1 MNMQSQLQ
9 AAIAA
14 ATADADKYIEELE
27 KTQPLDDR
35 EKNFIRKHEAL
46 HAEYQ
51 TTGEIQEDDSSVAS
65 AVPGAALNDGNTQS
79 TQQPVADVVVP
90 IVRKAVKIKNLDEK
104 AVLVQ
109 VNRRMY
115 SPYLHDKEESIKFGA
130 GNVTKHLF
138 EGKDNPVKETNAVFG
153 ALYKYVNDMTV
164 PWATGV
170 RLLNANLYMEF
181 STELRKCIDDANRA
195 VDKLV
200 GDWDTAVQTDYN
212 RMLRIAHA
220 KGKPNIANINDY
232 PDAQTLRSKYGV
244 DVQYMP
250 VPTADG
256 FDPRLGMSEADQASV
271 QDRVDDAE
279 ANGAK
284 YVIKQMLDPMSDAV
298 KKLQVNIGD
307 KGSIFR
313 DSLIDNMVEVA
324 DRMGRINISDD
335 PVIADRIRD
344 LRSLVGTYANN
355 KDVLR
360 NSQSVRSK
368 AATQIDTLVG
378 QMAGLV

>member
-1 MNMQSQLQ
+1 
-9 AAIAA
+9 
-14 ATADADKYIEELE
+14 
-27 KTQPLDDR
+27 
-35 EKNFIRKHEAL
+35 
-46 HAEYQ
+46 
-51 TTGEIQEDDSSVAS
+51 
-65 AVPGAALNDGNTQS
+65 
-79 TQQPVADVVVP
+79 
-90 IVRKAVKIKNLDEK
+90 
-104 AVLVQ
+104 
-109 VNRRMY
+109 
-115 SPYLHDKEESIKFGA
+115 
-130 GNVTKHLF
+130 
-138 EGKDNPVKETNAVFG
+138 
-153 ALYKYVNDMTV
+153 MTV

-212 RMLRIAHA
+212 RMLRIAQA

>member
-14 ATADADKYIEELE
+14 AE
-27 KTQPLDDR
+27 KTL
-35 EKNFIRKHEAL
+35 
-46 HAEYQ
+46 
-51 TTGEIQEDDSSVAS
+51 DDSSVAS
-65 AVPGAALNDGNTQS
+65 PVRGAANHDDNNALTTGTQNTAVGQNDDDTQS

-90 IVRKAVKIKNLDEK
+90 IVSKAVKITNLNEK
-104 AVLVQ
+104 AFLMQ

-138 EGKDNPVKETNAVFG
+138 EGKDNIVKETNAVFG
-153 ALYKYVNDMTV
+153 ALYKYVTDMTV

-181 STELRKCIDDANRA
+181 STELRKHVDDANSA
-195 VDKLV
+195 VDKLAAN
-200 GDWDTAVQTDYN
+200 WDTAVQIDYN
-212 RMLRIAHA
+212 RMLRIAQA
-220 KGKPNIANINDY
+220 KGKPNLANINDY
-232 PDAQTLRSKYGV
+232 PDVQTLRSKYGV

-256 FDPRLGMSEADQASV
+256 FDPRLGMSDADQASV
-271 QDRVDDAE
+271 QDRVNDAE

-284 YVIKQMLDPMSDAV
+284 YVINQMLEPMSDAV

-307 KGSIFR
+307 TGSIFR

-335 PVIADRIRD
+335 PVVADRIRD
-344 LRSLVGTYANN
+344 LRSLVGAYANN

>member
-65 AVPGAALNDGNTQS
+65 AVPGAALNDGDTQS

-153 ALYKYVNDMTV
+153 ALYK
-164 PWATGV
+164 
-170 RLLNANLYMEF
+170 
-181 STELRKCIDDANRA
+181 
-195 VDKLV
+195 
-200 GDWDTAVQTDYN
+200 
-212 RMLRIAHA
+212 
-220 KGKPNIANINDY
+220 
-232 PDAQTLRSKYGV
+232 
-244 DVQYMP
+244 
-250 VPTADG
+250 
-256 FDPRLGMSEADQASV
+256 
-271 QDRVDDAE
+271 
-279 ANGAK
+279 
-284 YVIKQMLDPMSDAV
+284 
-298 KKLQVNIGD
+298 
-307 KGSIFR
+307 
-313 DSLIDNMVEVA
+313 
-324 DRMGRINISDD
+324 
-335 PVIADRIRD
+335 
-344 LRSLVGTYANN
+344 
-355 KDVLR
+355 
-360 NSQSVRSK
+360 
-368 AATQIDTLVG
+368 
-378 QMAGLV
+378 

>member
-14 ATADADKYIEELE
+14 AE
-27 KTQPLDDR
+27 KTL
-35 EKNFIRKHEAL
+35 
-46 HAEYQ
+46 
-51 TTGEIQEDDSSVAS
+51 DDSSVAPS
-65 AVPGAALNDGNTQS
+65 YPVAASSDGNTQS

>member
-1 MNMQSQLQ
+1 
-9 AAIAA
+9 
-14 ATADADKYIEELE
+14 
-27 KTQPLDDR
+27 
-35 EKNFIRKHEAL
+35 
-46 HAEYQ
+46 
-51 TTGEIQEDDSSVAS
+51 
-65 AVPGAALNDGNTQS
+65 
-79 TQQPVADVVVP
+79 
-90 IVRKAVKIKNLDEK
+90 
-104 AVLVQ
+104 
-109 VNRRMY
+109 
-115 SPYLHDKEESIKFGA
+115 
-130 GNVTKHLF
+130 
-138 EGKDNPVKETNAVFG
+138 
-153 ALYKYVNDMTV
+153 
-164 PWATGV
+164 
-170 RLLNANLYMEF
+170 
-181 STELRKCIDDANRA
+181 
-195 VDKLV
+195 
-200 GDWDTAVQTDYN
+200 
-212 RMLRIAHA
+212 
-220 KGKPNIANINDY
+220 
-232 PDAQTLRSKYGV
+232 
-244 DVQYMP
+244 MP

-271 QDRVDDAE
+271 QDRVNDAE

-284 YVIKQMLDPMSDAV
+284 YVIKQMLDPMADAV

>member
-51 TTGEIQEDDSSVAS
+51 TTGEIQEDDSYVAS

-298 KKLQVNIGD
+298 KKLQVKIGD

>member
-14 ATADADKYIEELE
+14 AEKTANEAITKIER
-27 KTQPLDDR
+27 TQPLDDR

-65 AVPGAALNDGNTQS
+65 PVPGAANHDDDQS
-79 TQQPVADVVVP
+79 TQQPVVDVVVP
-90 IVRKAVKIKNLDEK
+90 IVSKAVKIKNLDEK

>member
-14 ATADADKYIEELE
+14 AE
-27 KTQPLDDR
+27 KTL
-35 EKNFIRKHEAL
+35 
-46 HAEYQ
+46 
-51 TTGEIQEDDSSVAS
+51 DDSSVAS
-65 AVPGAALNDGNTQS
+65 PAPGAAHHDDTQLFGVNTTGTQNTAVGQNDDNAPS
-79 TQQPVADVVVP
+79 NWQPVVDVVEP
-90 IVRKAVKIKNLDEK
+90 IVSKAVKIKNLDEK

-212 RMLRIAHA
+212 RMLRIAQA